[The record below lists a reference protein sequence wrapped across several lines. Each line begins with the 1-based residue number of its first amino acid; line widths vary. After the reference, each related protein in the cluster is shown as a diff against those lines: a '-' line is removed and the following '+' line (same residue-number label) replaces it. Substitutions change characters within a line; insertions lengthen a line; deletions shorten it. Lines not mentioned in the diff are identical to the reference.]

1 MHFGYNSRV
10 KKHSILFVTCLMLIF
25 GGLCISACDSQPG
38 VEIQLTT
45 ISKSYSNLIY
55 IGGAVNNPGYYP
67 FNISD
72 TLNEIINSAGGLE
85 TGADISQIDI
95 SFGEIDRDM
104 SPQKIDINR
113 AEQWL
118 LEALPGIGATLA
130 GNIIDYRQQNGP
142 YHSIEDLLKVNGIGK
157 STLGKIRDYITV
169 YDAE

>member
-1 MHFGYNSRV
+1 V
-10 KKHSILFVTCLMLIF
+10 KKHHARFVAYLIF
-25 GGLCISACDSQPG
+25 IPCFLCISACDSQPG

-45 ISKSYSNLIY
+45 VSKSYSNLIY

-72 TLNEIINSAGGLE
+72 TLDEMIDSAGGLE
-85 TGADISQIDI
+85 TGADISQVNI
-95 SFGEIDRDM
+95 SFEAIDCNM

-142 YHSIEDLLKVNGIGK
+142 YHSIEDLLKVNGIGE

>member
-1 MHFGYNSRV
+1 
-10 KKHSILFVTCLMLIF
+10 
-25 GGLCISACDSQPG
+25 
-38 VEIQLTT
+38 
-45 ISKSYSNLIY
+45 
-55 IGGAVNNPGYYP
+55 
-67 FNISD
+67 
-72 TLNEIINSAGGLE
+72 
-85 TGADISQIDI
+85 
-95 SFGEIDRDM
+95 M

-142 YHSIEDLLKVNGIGK
+142 YHSIEDLLKVNGIGE